1 MVEWLEGDRIGV
13 KAQLRYE
20 RMSAFKVR
28 PVLDLVRGKPVRE
41 AQDILARTPRAAAGV
56 VAKVVASAAAN
67 AENNELLDQ
76 EELYIDTCF
85 ADEANT
91 LKRWR
96 PRARGRATRIR
107 KRMCHITVVVARLPE
122 EKLVELRSKSVATP
136 SGNRA
141 RRVLTS
147 RRSRKPE
154 SNVGELATAEEPVDE
169 DLVAQ
174 EVDTQEAGAQEVG
187 VQETELNETDSQG
200 DQDLKIK
207 EAYDQEE
214 VTQDTDAG
222 EDAAE
227 MSRQTNS
234 AAEGE
239 DNNNNGSN
247 DNVASGGDDSDD
259 AGSMSDHID
268 DQEQ

>member
-122 EKLVELRSKSVATP
+122 DKLAELRSRSVATP

-147 RRSRKPE
+147 RRSRKSD
-154 SNVGELATAEEPVDE
+154 SNVDELATAEELVDE
-169 DLVAQ
+169 GLVAQ
-174 EVDTQEAGAQEVG
+174 EVGAQEAKLH
-187 VQETELNETDSQG
+187 ETESQG
-200 DQDLKIK
+200 DKGLEIK
-207 EAYDQEE
+207 EAEAQE
-214 VTQDTDAG
+214 TDAG
-222 EDAAE
+222 EDTVE
-227 MSRQTNS
+227 TSQQTNS
-234 AAEGE
+234 ATEGE
-239 DNNNNGSN
+239 DNDGSN
-247 DNVASGGDDSDD
+247 DNVASSGDDSDD
-259 AGSMSDHID
+259 AGRMSDHVD
-268 DQEQ
+268 GQEQ

>member
-41 AQDILARTPRAAAGV
+41 AEDMLARRPRAAAGV

-76 EELYIDTCF
+76 EELYIATCF

-122 EKLVELRSKSVATP
+122 DKLAELRSRSVATP

-147 RRSRKPE
+147 RRSRKSD
-154 SNVGELATAEEPVDE
+154 SNVDELATAEELVDE
-169 DLVAQ
+169 GLVAQ
-174 EVDTQEAGAQEVG
+174 EVGAQEVG
-187 VQETELNETDSQG
+187 AQEAKLHETESQG
-200 DQDLKIK
+200 DKGLEIK
-207 EAYDQEE
+207 EAEAQE
-214 VTQDTDAG
+214 TDAG
-222 EDAAE
+222 EDTVE
-227 MSRQTNS
+227 TSQQTNS
-234 AAEGE
+234 ATEGE
-239 DNNNNGSN
+239 DNDGSN
-247 DNVASGGDDSDD
+247 DNVASSGDDSDD
-259 AGSMSDHID
+259 AGRMSDHVD
-268 DQEQ
+268 GQEQ

>member
-122 EKLVELRSKSVATP
+122 DKLAELRSRSVATP

-147 RRSRKPE
+147 RRSRKSD
-154 SNVGELATAEEPVDE
+154 SNVDELTTAEELVDE
-169 DLVAQ
+169 GLVAQ
-174 EVDTQEAGAQEVG
+174 EVGAQEVD
-187 VQETELNETDSQG
+187 VQEVGAQEAKLHETESQG
-200 DQDLKIK
+200 DKGLEIK
-207 EAYDQEE
+207 EAEAQE
-214 VTQDTDAG
+214 TDAG
-222 EDAAE
+222 ENTVE
-227 MSRQTNS
+227 TSQQTNS
-234 AAEGE
+234 ATEGE
-239 DNNNNGSN
+239 DNDGSN
-247 DNVASGGDDSDD
+247 DNVASRGDDSDD
-259 AGSMSDHID
+259 AGRMSDHVD
-268 DQEQ
+268 GQEQ